1 MSHRMMLLLLL
12 LMPTGPA
19 TDAEDRMSWTLTREE
34 RLAIRFNAANI
45 ADRAR
50 AHAARLL
57 NRDAKA
63 PLFVIDGRTHPELFL
78 PYELFTFFIS
88 TVIDP
93 NETLQS
99 TGRLAYAPALAS
111 FEWDAKLFWS
121 RVDASTTEYIQL
133 TRESKGPVRSMD
145 VSRQI
150 CRRRFEALHAMR
162 RDYEDLDRFLYVAVA
177 PRYSLATDDPG
188 TADWMRWVEEGCQ

>member
-1 MSHRMMLLLLL
+1 
-12 LMPTGPA
+12 MPTGPA
-19 TDAEDRMSWTLTREE
+19 TDAEDRKSWTLTREE
-34 RLAIRFNAANI
+34 RLEIRFDPAHI

-57 NRDAKA
+57 DRDAKA
-63 PLFVIDGRTHPELFL
+63 PRFVIDGRTHPELFL
-78 PYELFTFFIS
+78 PYELFTFFVS

-99 TGRLAYAPALAS
+99 TGRSAYGPALAS
-111 FEWDAKLFWS
+111 FEWDA
-121 RVDASTTEYIQL
+121 STIDYIQL
-133 TRESKGPVRSMD
+133 TRQSTGPVRPTD

-150 CRRRFEALHAMR
+150 CRRRFEALRAMR
-162 RDYEDLDRFLYVAVA
+162 REYEDFDRFLYVAVA